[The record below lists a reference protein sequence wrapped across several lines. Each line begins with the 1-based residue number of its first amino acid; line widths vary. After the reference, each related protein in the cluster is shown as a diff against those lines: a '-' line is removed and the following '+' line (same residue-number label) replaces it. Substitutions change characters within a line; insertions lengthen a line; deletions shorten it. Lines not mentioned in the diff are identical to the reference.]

1 VPRLSLPLVL
11 LVLALGALAA
21 SAREFEDDRGT
32 GGREPRAELAPG
44 NSATDGEGPAA
55 TAPGHP
61 GTGPRVRYRDSVAI
75 GSPSAGRLIRGV
87 RLPAQG
93 AHFFTWD
100 PIRKTFPNRHW
111 RRFGTDDLVRTT
123 LRVVRAFGRAHPN
136 APRVAVGD
144 LSRTH
149 GGDFGPQFGSIG
161 HASHQNGLDVDI
173 YYPRLDRAERAP
185 ASVPQVDRR
194 LAQDLV
200 DRFVEAGAVKVFV
213 GPSLGLRGPRD
224 IVVPLVNHDN
234 HLHARF
240 AF

>member
-1 VPRLSLPLVL
+1 MRPLAI
-11 LVLALGALAA
+11 ALIVTLAA
-21 SAREFEDDRGT
+21 GAAMAAGAREFEDG
-32 GGREPRAELAPG
+32 
-44 NSATDGEGPAA
+44 
-55 TAPGHP
+55 TAPETRVLEAADRAHDEPAEGRKR
-61 GTGPRVRYRDSVAI
+61 PRVRYRDSVAV

-87 RLPAQG
+87 KLPAQG

-100 PIRKTFPNRHW
+100 PIHKSRPNRRW
-111 RRFGTDDLVRTT
+111 RRFGTDHLIRAT
-123 LRVVRAFGRAHPN
+123 LRVVREFGRDHPR
-136 APRVAVGD
+136 APRVAIGD

-161 HASHQNGLDVDI
+161 HASHQNGLDVDV

-185 ASVPQVDRR
+185 TTVAQVARR

-200 DRFVEAGAVKVFV
+200 DRFVRAGAVKVFV
-213 GPSLGLRGPRD
+213 GPSLELTGPPE

-240 AF
+240 AV